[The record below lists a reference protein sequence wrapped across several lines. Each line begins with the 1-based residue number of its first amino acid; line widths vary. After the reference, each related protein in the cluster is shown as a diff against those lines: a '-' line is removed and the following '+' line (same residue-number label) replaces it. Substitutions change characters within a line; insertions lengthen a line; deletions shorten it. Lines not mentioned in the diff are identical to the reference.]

1 MGLVSMRPFQLP
13 SGLFFIVGGH
23 GSPVKFA
30 TSLDAT
36 TWDATQQ
43 DAKTTVSATDPLT
56 TILSVRYGN
65 GFFLAAGY
73 NASTPVILKSYDGL
87 IWDQV
92 YATADIDFTYVNMIF
107 AHGKYLLA
115 GSKSVLVSTDGEDW
129 TFGQIGVTNPFL
141 DNANNQLAGIQAI
154 TSNDAG
160 FVIFD
165 SANGAF
171 SSTDGI
177 SWTYTHAYLASGT
190 STIMVHYP
198 WADNILKAEVNGGNL
213 SLAIANGTSLT
224 FSYFLSFNGSGTSTV
239 TSVDAVDIING
250 KVYIAFTEDG
260 IHKVIA
266 STDTD
271 GFVFDWLSHDAS
283 ALGLDIGK
291 TTNYILGT
299 NGDAVLYSQD
309 GTTWYTFGVPFSF
322 TYPINALVIGTT
334 GVTTQDGSI
343 LSDSTWVHTNNMPFA
358 GSIIRLPDDT
368 YYGIQDTYTLGFN
381 QKFYSPDGV
390 SWQYRSY
397 NVPTEYTAAGLFG
410 WTLVYNAATSTYFCT
425 SQDPA
430 NIDASI
436 LTSTDGVNW
445 TLSYNNTI
453 SYDTNSWYIAL
464 SKLILGPQ
472 DNTGNW
478 ILGTPDATG
487 DSFLQ
492 APAFVIS
499 GDNGTTW
506 NTFTMNFDYVPAGSS
521 IIQSTIFDPSRSKW
535 YTPTYTDGLLV
546 IDTTGVIN
554 VIPYPVSGNP
564 VSPGNLVSIGYLTCH
579 PTNGRFVAWGTS
591 YNSIIGLEL
600 NALMYSDDEGV
611 TWTVTTM
618 GYTWN
623 DGINTYAG
631 QSFLPY
637 VYGLK
642 YDGGMFIAPI
652 ETGMAY
658 SYDGI
663 LWAEI
668 PNLVNAGGAYD
679 VLVRYANSTAFPTPP
694 ALTIL

>member
-1 MGLVSMRPFQLP
+1 MGLISMRPFQLP

-73 NASTPVILKSYDGL
+73 NASAPVILKSYDGL

-141 DNANNQLAGIQAI
+141 DNVNNQLAGIQAI

-177 SWTYTHAYLASGT
+177 SWTHTHTYSASGT

-213 SLAIANGTSLT
+213 SLAIANGTSLN
-224 FSYFLSFNGSGTSTV
+224 FSFFLSFNGSGTSTV

-283 ALGLDIGK
+283 AVGLDIGK

-309 GTTWYTFGVPFSF
+309 GTTWYTFGVPFSY
-322 TYPINALVIGTT
+322 TYPINALVIGPPDI
-334 GVTTQDGSI
+334 TTQDGSI
-343 LSDSTWVHTNNMPFA
+343 LSDTTWVHTNNIPFT
-358 GSIIRLPDDT
+358 GVFTRLPDNSF
-368 YYGIQDTYTLGFN
+368 YGIQDTYTLGFN
-381 QKFYSPDGV
+381 QKVYSPDGV
-390 SWQYRSY
+390 TWQYRGY

-410 WTLVYNAATSTYFCT
+410 YTLLYNAATSTYFCT

-436 LTSTDGVNW
+436 LSSTDGVNW
-445 TLSYNNTI
+445 SVAYNNTI
-453 SYDTNSWYIAL
+453 SYDTNAWYIGLAYL
-464 SKLILGPQ
+464 SLGAQ
-472 DNTGNW
+472 NETGNW
-478 ILGTPDATG
+478 ILAIPSNTG
-487 DSFLQ
+487 DSGLQ
-492 APAFVIS
+492 AQSFVIS
-499 GDNGTTW
+499 NDNGTTW
-506 NTFTMNFDYVPAGSS
+506 STFTMNFDYVPAGTS
-521 IIQSTIFDPSRSKW
+521 FGVAPVYDPSRNRW
-535 YTPTYTDGLLV
+535 YVSTYTDGITI
-546 IDTTGVIN
+546 IDSNGVN
-554 VIPYPVSGNP
+554 SVNPYPTNVN
-564 VSPGNLVSIGYLTCH
+564 IYYMACH
-579 PTNGRFVAWGTS
+579 PTNGRLVGWGTA
-591 YNSIIGLEL
+591 YNSLL
-600 NALMYSDDEGV
+600 LYPVNALMYSDDEGV
-611 TWTVTTM
+611 TWTVASM
-618 GYTWN
+618 SYDWS
-623 DGINTYAG
+623 DGVHTYAG
-631 QSFLPY
+631 QSFITY
-637 VYGLK
+637 IYGLK
-642 YDGGMFIAPI
+642 YDGGIFV
-652 ETGMAY
+652 GGFGNGLVY

-663 LWAEI
+663 LWNNI
-668 PNLVNAGGAYD
+668 TGLVLNSGGTYD
-679 VLVRYANSTAFPTPP
+679 VFVRYAEPTVFTTPP